1 MMSEESA
8 PSGALAFLLKYGRV
22 KVNVTFTRRVWPK
35 WVAAQ
40 VLWPRSVRVRS
51 GVPLHKRLL
60 AHELVH
66 VIQWE
71 QFGWWFPIMYLWE
84 LRNGYASNR
93 FEIEAYALESKV
105 EFVQWASEILSNGE
119 VK

>member
-1 MMSEESA
+1 MNGSL
-8 PSGALAFLLKYGRV
+8 GYLVAFGRV

-51 GVPLHKRLL
+51 GVPLHNRLL

-71 QFGWWFPIMYLWE
+71 QFGWRFPFMYLWE
-84 LRNGYASNR
+84 LRNGYARNK
-93 FEIEAYALESKV
+93 FEIEAYTLENKL
-105 EFVQWASEILSNGE
+105 EFVQWASEILSNRE